1 MKTVKAVFS
10 DIDGTLL
17 NSEDKITA
25 KTKEAVQRMEQKNI
39 PFVLV
44 SARLPSGM
52 SPMQKE
58 LELSAPMI
66 CYGGAL
72 VIDPNKENEV
82 IYEETLPAKAVK
94 AVYTTVR
101 DEFSDISCA
110 IYSQDEWMVN
120 DPDNE
125 WIKREEKTV
134 QVPPVQKNLDEY
146 VEEEP
151 KVYKILCTG
160 DAAEIEKLEKTLNE
174 ELSDV
179 TVHKSK
185 ENNLEV
191 VPKEA
196 SKDTAIKT
204 VMERLKVKQEEIM
217 AIGDNFNDIDM
228 LSFAGVGVAM
238 GNAPDE
244 VKESADEVTAGNDE
258 DGVQKILEKYFE

>member
-1 MKTVKAVFS
+1 MEIKAVFS

-17 NSEDKITA
+17 NSEEKIT
-25 KTKEAVQRMEQKNI
+25 KETKKAVRRIEEKGI

-52 SPMQKE
+52 LPMQKE
-58 LELSAPMI
+58 LELASPMI

-72 VIDPNKENEV
+72 VLESGSEKKV
-82 IYEETLPAKAVK
+82 LYEETLPPDAVK
-94 AVYTTVR
+94 TVYETVR
-101 DEFSDISCA
+101 NNFSEVFCA
-110 IYSQDEWMVN
+110 IYTQDNWMVN
-120 DPDNE
+120 DPDNF
-125 WIKREEKTV
+125 WMKREEETV
-134 QVPPVQKNLDEY
+134 HVAPVQKDLDKY

-160 DAAEIEKLEKTLNE
+160 EAGQLDELHKLLQQEV
-174 ELSDV
+174 SVV

-196 SKDTAIKT
+196 SKDKAIEK
-204 VMERLKVKQEEIM
+204 VMEQLQVEKEDIM
-217 AIGDNFNDIDM
+217 AIGDNYNDIDM
-228 LSFAGVGVAM
+228 LSFAGLGVAM

-244 VKESADEVTAGNDE
+244 VKEAADEVTAGNDE
-258 DGVQKILEKYFE
+258 DGIQKILEKYVK